1 MRKLNFFKRLI
12 NKKGSNQAATLAK
25 EKKDTA
31 LRIKPNETLQQR
43 LGYLYEVEG
52 ILQYKQ
58 GDFEEAEVNLL
69 RAMQNYYYTYE
80 GIECLAIIYQ
90 KRKDTLSEV
99 ATLKKGIEMLT
110 KENDPSQDV
119 LIMELKNQLERARK
133 RILRDK

>member
-1 MRKLNFFKRLI
+1 MRKSNFFKRLI

-80 GIECLAIIYQ
+80 GIECLAIIYR

>member
-12 NKKGSNQAATLAK
+12 NKKGSNQVATLAK

-110 KENDPSQDV
+110 KENDPSQDI

>member
-12 NKKGSNQAATLAK
+12 NKKGSNQVATLAK

-80 GIECLAIIYQ
+80 GIECLAIIYR

>member
-1 MRKLNFFKRLI
+1 MRKSNFFKRLI
-12 NKKGSNQAATLAK
+12 NKKGSNQVATLAK

-80 GIECLAIIYQ
+80 GIECLAIIYR

>member
-58 GDFEEAEVNLL
+58 SDFEEAEVNLL

-110 KENDPSQDV
+110 KENDPSQDI

>member
-110 KENDPSQDV
+110 KENDPSQDI